1 MCLRAWSR
9 CSINFIRR
17 SAFGIRAAQEMHA
30 LAEAVDSLLEGD
42 SLRTADLLIRWFKV
56 VETLLSDESGSLARH
71 LKLIS
76 EVSVGLT
83 SPAQQDLIGKL
94 ELEQA
99 RLAEGG
105 DARRK

>member
-1 MCLRAWSR
+1 MCLRAWSQ

-17 SAFGIRAAQEMHA
+17 SVFGIRTAQE
-30 LAEAVDSLLEGD
+30 LVETVNSLLEGD
-42 SLRTADLLIRWFKV
+42 SMRTADLLIQWFKV
-56 VETLLSDESGSLARH
+56 VETPLSDESWSLARH
-71 LKLIS
+71 LELTS

-83 SPAQQDLIGKL
+83 SPAQLDLIGKL

-105 DARRK
+105 GARRK